1 MRLWQVFL
9 AVGLIGLV
17 SVSGAGAQAR
27 VQVGDVGV
35 RYEFG
40 TQVTVTARLEAG
52 NPLQSA
58 TLFIQPQ
65 GKPEALAF
73 PLQPAADGRVE
84 YRYAVQPGV
93 LRPFERIAFWFGV
106 TLADGQ
112 VLASDRFTFRY
123 DDNRFAWQT
132 LESGPLRMHWAAGDA
147 AFGQQALDRAL
158 AGLEAARRL
167 VPAEPPNPLDIF
179 VYASA
184 ADLQSAL
191 NRPAQDWVAGH
202 ADPDLGVVL
211 VSIAP
216 GPQQSLEMDRQF
228 PHELVH
234 VLLYARTGAGYAS
247 LPEWLREGLAS
258 LAELTPDPDASRAL
272 EIASRTNSL
281 IPLAD
286 LCGSFPPD
294 AERAYLAYA
303 ESGSFVGFLYDAF
316 GTQGLDSLI
325 SAYSGGQGCGPG
337 AAAALGKSL
346 AQLESE
352 WRESVLGEN
361 RAGAA
366 LRNLAPYIIV
376 ALVVLLV
383 PLWQVFARK
392 QERSDEN
399 EHFLE

>member
-1 MRLWQVFL
+1 MRFWQVFL
-9 AVGLIGLV
+9 AVCLV
-17 SVSGAGAQAR
+17 SLAAAPGAGAQAR
-27 VQVGDVGV
+27 VQVSDVGV

-40 TQVTVTARLEAG
+40 IQVTVTARLEAG
-52 NPLQSA
+52 SPLQSA

-65 GKPEALAF
+65 AKPEALVF
-73 PLQPAADGRVE
+73 PLQPAGDGRVE
-84 YRYAVQPGV
+84 YRYAVQPGI
-93 LRPFERIAFWFGV
+93 LRPFERVVFWFGA

-112 VLASDRFTFRY
+112 VLASDRFAFRY

-132 LESGPLRMHWAAGDA
+132 LEGGPLRVHWYAGEA
-147 AFGQQALDRAL
+147 AFGQQAFDKAL

-167 VPAEPPNPLDIF
+167 VAADPPDPLDIF

-191 NRPAQDWVAGH
+191 NRPEQAWVAGH
-202 ADPDLGVVL
+202 ADPDLGVAL

-234 VLLYARTGAGYAS
+234 VLLYARAGAGYTS

-258 LAELTPDPDASRAL
+258 LAELAPDPDASRAL

-286 LCGSFPPD
+286 LCGSFPPG
-294 AERAYLAYA
+294 AERNYLAYA
-303 ESGSFVGFLYDAF
+303 ESGSFTGFLYDAY
-316 GTQGLDSLI
+316 GSRGLDSLI
-325 SAYSGGQGCGPG
+325 SAYAGGQGCDPG
-337 AAAALGKSL
+337 AAAALGKPL
-346 AQLESE
+346 TQLESE

-366 LRNLAPYIIV
+366 LRNLAPYILA

-383 PLWQVFARK
+383 PLWQVFTRK
-392 QERSDEN
+392 PERSGEN